1 MARKVLVGGV
11 FSLLHPGHIFFL
23 KKARSLGTS
32 LVVVIAHDRTVGKK
46 KGRPAFNAR
55 KRAEMVGNLRLVD
68 RVVIGHPTDMMKVV
82 KKERPDVIALGYDQ
96 DIDEKEL
103 RQELKSMGIMCSVK
117 RINDMLPGY
126 STSKLI
132 KEIKES

>member
-1 MARKVLVGGV
+1 MPRKVLVGGV

-32 LVVVIAHDRTVGKK
+32 LVVVIAHDRTVGKR
-46 KGRPAFNAR
+46 KGRPAFTAR
-55 KRAEMVGNLRLVD
+55 RRAEMVGSLRLVD
-68 RVVIGHPTDMMKVV
+68 KVVIGHQTDMMKVV
-82 KKERPDVIALGYDQ
+82 KKERPDVIALGHDQ
-96 DIDEKEL
+96 DIDDAQLKK
-103 RQELKSMGIMCSVK
+103 ELKSIGITCSVK